1 MYQNLMK
8 ILRTEEETLD
18 SENRDKDEKDKKKI
32 KSLILNA
39 LDFLLAIDAISLA
52 FVLLTG

>member
-1 MYQNLMK
+1 MYQNLIK
-8 ILRTEEETLD
+8 ILRREEENHD
-18 SENRDKDEKDKKKI
+18 SENRDKGEKKKNKI

-39 LDFLLAIDAISLA
+39 LDFLLALDAISLA

>member
-8 ILRTEEETLD
+8 MLTREEENHDT
-18 SENRDKDEKDKKKI
+18 ENGDKVEKKTNKI

-39 LDFLLAIDAISLA
+39 LDFLLGLDAISLA